1 MINNGVHSVSQNFNV
16 EHFANL
22 ARLSLK
28 AEDVPKL
35 QKQMNDI
42 LEMVDSLSELDLD
55 GVADTVHAIPLNNVS
70 RDQEPKQSLPV
81 ETVVNTFPETTEN
94 CCKVPVMIED

>member
-1 MINNGVHSVSQNFNV
+1 MSENFNV

-22 ARLSLK
+22 SRLAVT

-42 LEMVDSLSELDLD
+42 LDMVAMLDELDLE
-55 GVADTVHAIPLNNVS
+55 GVDSTVHAIPLENVV
-70 RDQEPKQSLPV
+70 RGQEIKPSLPV
-81 ETVVNTFPETTEN
+81 EEVVATFPETDEN
-94 CCKVPVMIED
+94 SNKVPVMIEDNES